1 MIGTIVFSNESI
13 QQVFNVVH
21 NRNLKNF
28 KIEKPRV
35 MEFTDMEKL
44 RNKLKRFQ
52 YLLYSPDYLLVEFD
66 GKIYNGTDPKVIQII
81 DDWIDEHYMHKEC
94 II

>member
-21 NRNLKNF
+21 NRNF
-28 KIEKPRV
+28 KKYNIEKPRV

-44 RNKLKRFQ
+44 RNKLKSFS
-52 YLLYSPDYLLVEFD
+52 YLLYPPDYLLVEFN
-66 GKIYNGTDPKVIQII
+66 GMIYDATDPKVLDII
-81 DDWIDEHYMHKEC
+81 DEWIDIHYMKES
-94 II
+94 IL